1 MLKYEKRLH
10 DLSMFALCYMPI
22 EQYFIEKL
30 RDGFIQELKH
40 RSVALQFR
48 TCRELIKA
56 TQALKASMSEGQ

>member
-1 MLKYEKRLH
+1 
-10 DLSMFALCYMPI
+10 MPI